1 MRVRRSAMGSVM
13 LMPRAPYQ
21 LALETPGSSPRAT
34 ASRTFTRAS
43 PKRRY
48 TPRERPVMAQ
58 RLRPRL
64 GLASRGSFC
73 SFTCASARASGEV
86 LGLRMSSLRA
96 ARFAAYFFTIFA
108 RRFSRSTMFVL
119 AIPYGSLLAE
129 RETEGFKQG
138 LARLVVLRRRGERDV
153 HAPELVD
160 LVVLDFRENDLFL
173 DAQAV
178 VATAIEGTRVDA
190 AEVANTRDRD
200 RDQTI
205 EELPHTL
212 AAQRH
217 LRSDGEVLAHLE
229 RSDRLLRQAEDGL
242 LARDLREVVDRRVHD
257 LAVRHGLAHAHIH
270 RDLGDLGDLHDVL
283 QTQVLLELRNDC
295 LLVELF

>member
-1 MRVRRSAMGSVM
+1 SGLRASCALRMRVRRSAMGSVM

-21 LALETPGSSPRAT
+21 LALDTPGSSPRAT
-34 ASRTFTRAS
+34 ASRIFTRAR

-48 TPRERPVMAQ
+48 TPRERPVIAQ
-58 RLRPRL
+58 RLRPRE

-73 SFTCASARASGEV
+73 SFTCASARTSGEDF
-86 LGLRMSSLRA
+86 GLRMSSFNR

-129 RETEGFKQG
+129 RETEGFEQG
-138 LARLVVLRRRGERDV
+138 LAMLVVLRRRGDRDV

-173 DAQAV
+173 DAEAV
-178 VATAIEGTRVDA
+178 VAAAVERTRVDA
-190 AEVANTRDRD
+190 AEVTDARDRD
-200 RDQTI
+200 RDETI
-205 EELPHTL
+205 EELVHAL

-217 LRSDGEVLAHLE
+217 LRADGEVLAHLE
-229 RSDRLLRQAEDGL
+229 RGDRLLRHAEHRL
-242 LARDLREVVDRRVHD
+242 LARDLGEVGHRRVHD
-257 LAVRHGLAHAHIH
+257 LAVGHG
-270 RDLGDLGDLHDVL
+270 
-283 QTQVLLELRNDC
+283 
-295 LLVELF
+295 